1 MVVCCKEEEEEEVV
15 GSVLYVLLQSEMSF
29 QVKQRKSL
37 GMEKNA

>member
-1 MVVCCKEEEEEEVV
+1 MVVCCKEEEEEVV
-15 GSVLYVLLQSEMSF
+15 GSVLYVLLQSEMSL